1 MNIMPTDYTM
11 FTPRDTAQLHRSAI
25 FDVYLDHFLSTCPHL
40 IVQETILQATI
51 FHLHFTTTIPHF
63 KQLFLWIL
71 QKKEIPQRIGI
82 SLHLLSIQLCLFSP
96 LTQKS
101 LQHLAGVTLQSSSQV
116 QG

>member
-1 MNIMPTDYTM
+1 MD
-11 FTPRDTAQLHRSAI
+11 FT
-25 FDVYLDHFLSTCPHL
+25 
-40 IVQETILQATI
+40 
-51 FHLHFTTTIPHF
+51 
-63 KQLFLWIL
+63 K
-71 QKKEIPQRIGI
+71 KKEIPPQIGI

>member
-1 MNIMPTDYTM
+1 MD
-11 FTPRDTAQLHRSAI
+11 FT
-25 FDVYLDHFLSTCPHL
+25 
-40 IVQETILQATI
+40 
-51 FHLHFTTTIPHF
+51 
-63 KQLFLWIL
+63 
-71 QKKEIPQRIGI
+71 KKEIPQRIGI

>member
-1 MNIMPTDYTM
+1 ML
-11 FTPRDTAQLHRSAI
+11 LHKSAF
-25 FDVYLDHFLSTCPHL
+25 FDVYLDHFLSTCSHL
-40 IVQETILQATI
+40 IIKETILQATI
-51 FHLHFTTTIPHF
+51 FHLHCTTTFPRF
-63 KQLFLWIL
+63 KQLFLWVL
-71 QKKEIPQRIGI
+71 QKKEIPPQIGI